1 MTDFFTFIEDL
12 IAILT
17 DLFDVISSLL
27 FQLGITN

>member
-27 FQLGITN
+27 FQLGLSN